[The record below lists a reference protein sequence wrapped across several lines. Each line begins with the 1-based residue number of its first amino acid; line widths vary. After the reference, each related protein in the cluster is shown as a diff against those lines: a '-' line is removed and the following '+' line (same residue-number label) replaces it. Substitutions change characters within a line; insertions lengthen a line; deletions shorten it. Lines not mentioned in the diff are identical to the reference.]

1 MDVQDPFRDV
11 LRLPVYFFRSPY
23 AVPTI
28 HSSSSFS
35 TITHSLT
42 NCAIM
47 AFISTSL
54 LAEPPLISL
63 SDDDSTPCC
72 TKPST
77 QIPTTDLMDFAEQSS
92 AERLYDE
99 IYRKN
104 IVKFLATGAFASR
117 ITDTNRVAASS
128 LVAEQETCAES
139 RRGAYRF
146 DYGSEGGV
154 EMEFEAPDKLPQQ
167 DLVCLSDE
175 AAGCVFVGGED
186 SGNSLGR
193 KETPDRPQPVWP
205 GSEGTHSRTSSS
217 RCLSESDIDL
227 S

>member
-1 MDVQDPFRDV
+1 
-11 LRLPVYFFRSPY
+11 
-23 AVPTI
+23 
-28 HSSSSFS
+28 
-35 TITHSLT
+35 
-42 NCAIM
+42 M
-47 AFISTSL
+47 AFISASL

-63 SDDDSTPCC
+63 SDDDSPPCC

-77 QIPTTDLMDFAEQSS
+77 QIPTTDLMDFVEQSP

-104 IVKFLATGAFASR
+104 IVKFLATGGFASR
-117 ITDTNRVAASS
+117 ITDTVGVDAPS
-128 LVAEQETCAES
+128 LVGEQEARAES

-146 DYGSEGGV
+146 DYGSEVEV

-175 AAGCVFVGGED
+175 ATRCVFVGGED
-186 SGNSLGR
+186 SDNSLGR
-193 KETPDRPQPVWP
+193 KETPDRPQPVWT
-205 GSEGTHSRTSSS
+205 GSEGTHSRTSASC
-217 RCLSESDIDL
+217 CLSESDIDL

>member
-11 LRLPVYFFRSPY
+11 LRLPVYFFRSPC
-23 AVPTI
+23 AVPTL

-35 TITHSLT
+35 TLTHSLT
-42 NCAIM
+42 NCATM
-47 AFISTSL
+47 AFISASL

-77 QIPTTDLMDFAEQSS
+77 QIPSTDLMDFAEQSP

-117 ITDTNRVAASS
+117 ITDANRVAAPS
-128 LVAEQETCAES
+128 LVAERETCAES
-139 RRGAYRF
+139 RRGAYGF
-146 DYGSEGGV
+146 DCGSEAEV

-167 DLVCLSDE
+167 DHVCLSDE

-186 SGNSLGR
+186 SDNR
-193 KETPDRPQPVWP
+193 KETPDRPQPVWT
-205 GSEGTHSRTSSS
+205 GSEGTHSRTSAS
-217 RCLSESDIDL
+217 RCPSESDIDL